1 MTRAALA
8 KIHIAKKELGY
19 SDDLY
24 RDVLERITGH
34 RSSAKMTDRQH
45 IAVIKEFKRLGWKPI
60 PGGKKQNGGGAG
72 EAGKARDGGKN
83 KWREPSDNPM
93 HRKIWALGKELDRH
107 GYWKQT
113 WKVALRKFVKSE
125 TGVDDIDWLETR
137 QASNVIEALKSIL
150 RRM

>member
-24 RDVLERITGH
+24 RDVLERITGQ

-60 PGGKKQNGGGAG
+60 PGGKKQNGG
-72 EAGKARDGGKN
+72 KN

-93 HRKIWALGKELDRH
+93 HRKIWALGKELDRL

-137 QASNVIEALKSIL
+137 QASNVIEALKSIV

>member
-24 RDVLERITGH
+24 RDVLERITGQ

-45 IAVIKEFKRLGWKPI
+45 IAVINEFKRLGWKPI
-60 PGGKKQNGGGAG
+60 AGGKKQNGG
-72 EAGKARDGGKN
+72 KK

-93 HRKIWALGKELDRH
+93 HRKIWALGKELDTR

-113 WKVALRKFVKSE
+113 WKAALRKFVKSE